1 MCDTL
6 CMQVSMRVAGGG
18 MRVAGGAYVNMC
30 GWVGMCVAGGAFF
43 WGGGVYALYVV
54 CVCVFW
60 EGGMLDVC
68 RSASW
73 GVWYKRSRHI
83 QVHL

>member
-43 WGGGVYALYVV
+43 WGGGSVCFIRCV
-54 CVCVFW
+54 CVCVL
-60 EGGMLDVC
+60 GRGHARCV
-68 RSASW
+68 
-73 GVWYKRSRHI
+73 
-83 QVHL
+83 